1 MTTVPAPLIS
11 VVLPTHNRAHLLGRA
26 VGSVLAQDYPKLEVI
41 VVDDASSDDT
51 EQVVGAIG
59 DTRVRYIRRKA
70 QGGPGAAHNTGIAAA
85 TGSLVAFQDSDDEW
99 IADKLTRQLAILDDA
114 GPDTVMVCGT
124 YIARFRD
131 GYEITVEP
139 EADGRRGEF
148 EIELLSGFRFITPT
162 WLVRRD
168 ALERAGGFD
177 ERLPNRE
184 DWELV
189 FRIIE
194 QGSIRAELAPI
205 VIKHVTAGS
214 VESNP
219 RARIESYRAVME
231 RHKARWSQR
240 PWLQAVHYF
249 NMARAHIELQEL
261 PDARQML
268 RRAMQLRPTWPA
280 PYLLWLSL
288 VAGLS
293 NFNRLQSARA
303 RWRSATARGSST

>member
-1 MTTVPAPLIS
+1 MTTASAPLIS
-11 VVLPTHNRAHLLGRA
+11 VILPTHNRAHLLGRA
-26 VGSVLAQDYPKLEVI
+26 VRSVLAQDYSKLEVI
-41 VVDDASSDDT
+41 IVDDASSDETQQLAGTISDP
-51 EQVVGAIG
+51 
-59 DTRVRYIRRKA
+59 RVRYIRRHA
-70 QGGPGAAHNTGIAAA
+70 QGGAGAARNTGIAAA
-85 TGSLVAFQDSDDEW
+85 TGTLVAFQDSDDEW
-99 IADKLTRQLAILDDA
+99 LADKLTRQLAILDAA
-114 GPDTVMVCGT
+114 GPGVAMVCGT
-124 YIARFRD
+124 YVARFRD
-131 GYEITVEP
+131 GREITVAP

-148 EIELLSGFRFITPT
+148 ETELLSGFRFITPT

-194 QGSIRAELAPI
+194 QGAIRAELAPI

-219 RARIESYRAVME
+219 RARIDSYRAVMQ
-231 RHKARWSQR
+231 RHQARWAKR

-249 NMARAHIELQEL
+249 NMARAHIELNE
-261 PDARQML
+261 PGAARQAL
-268 RRAMQLRPTWPA
+268 HQAIRLRPLWPL

-288 VAGLS
+288 AAGIG
-293 NFNRLQSARA
+293 NFNRLQSMRA
-303 RWRSATARGSST
+303 RWRSATARGSSP